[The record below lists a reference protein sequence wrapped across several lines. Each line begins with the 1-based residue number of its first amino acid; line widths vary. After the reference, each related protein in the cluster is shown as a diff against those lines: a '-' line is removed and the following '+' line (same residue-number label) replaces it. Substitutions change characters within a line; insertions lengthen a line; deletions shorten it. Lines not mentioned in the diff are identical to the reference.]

1 MKEQSTNKYNLL
13 KVLELLD
20 GKEVSKDEVLKSL
33 NIKPSTFY
41 KHLNSIKNVGFEIK
55 KNDENYELIKFRKI
69 IKFAKYELGIFAY
82 LLLLASVML
91 SDKNA
96 KKVNDILLKMIYLS
110 DKEDYCAIQE
120 LFETYKIKVFEDCYS
135 EKIAVLD
142 KYSKDNK
149 NIKILTKDNEIF
161 SFQSLSVDWKKQDF
175 YITFKDK
182 KKTKSIAL
190 ENVVKIS
197 EQIEKEI
204 FEIAP
209 KDEVIFEIYD
219 KLMKSYLLREDERVL
234 DNTKDKLV
242 IASSNPDKL
251 TLFSRLLRY
260 GVLCKVVFPKAD
272 VKEFYEIIKKS
283 LANIEEIQDNI

>member
-13 KVLELLD
+13 KVLDLLD

-55 KNDENYELIKFRKI
+55 KNNENYELIKFRSV

-96 KKVNDILLKMIYLS
+96 KKVNDVLLKMIYLS
-110 DKEDYCAIQE
+110 DKEDYYAIQE

-135 EKIAVLD
+135 EKIAILD

-149 NIKILTKDNEIF
+149 NIEILTKDNESY
-161 SFQSLSVDWKKQDF
+161 SFQKSSVDWKKEDF

-182 KKTKSIAL
+182 KRTKSIAL

-197 EQIEKEI
+197 EQNKKKA
-204 FEIAP
+204 FEIVP
-209 KDEVIFEIYD
+209 KNEIIFEIYD
-219 KLMKSYLLREDERVL
+219 KLMKSYLLRDDERVL
-234 DNTKDKLV
+234 DNTRDKLV
-242 IASSNPDKL
+242 IASSNPDKIA
-251 TLFSRLLRY
+251 LFSRLLRY
-260 GVLCKVVFPKAD
+260 GVLCKVVFPKTD

-283 LANIEEIQDNI
+283 LANLEEIQDNI